1 MVPAPQPPAFN
12 TAGQH
17 KEFSE
22 KGHMSQAPSE
32 VENEVDIFQAAK
44 TGNIKACWKIVEAQ
58 GTTVLRLFD
67 DKGHTPVHWAALT
80 GSVELIKYFIN
91 CNVDVNR
98 QSNSEYLQR
107 PIHWAAVN
115 GHISVVDLL
124 HEAGVS
130 LDVTDKR
137 GCTPLILASQYGHTD
152 LCCYLIGKGAQLY
165 SCDNEGD
172 NALHW
177 AAFKGYCELTR
188 LLIYSGFSP
197 QQADIVGQTP
207 LHLAVL
213 SGDLLTVQLLC
224 EQDCVEIEI
233 PDKNGNT
240 PLMLSKGR
248 KSKEITLYLEN
259 AISQFRNQTP
269 KCDWRQV
276 LCFFNILIVKTLQ
289 KIYVFIC
296 YSTLVF
302 GPPGKSKGPIL
313 FFFACLFLWGY
324 PTYFTKIISVS
335 FNKLW
340 EFHVAFLLSNV
351 LMWFLFLKASLM
363 DPGFLSRDSNEYDE
377 TIRQC
382 LDPYSNNSWH
392 KAETNPGQSFSPTQG
407 TYNSGN
413 ITHLVKRRKMDVTDK
428 TLMNTGRISK
438 LYTEGTPDHNE
449 TPDTAGA
456 VFYEDWKNRKSLLHR
471 LCHTCRLVKPLRS
484 KHCRITNRCVK
495 DFDHYCPYVYN
506 SVGYNNRV
514 YFLGFLAS
522 MCFNCFLGTYLC
534 IDWFYIMGRSIFIGI
549 GFLFL
554 AFIGVVTGIMSGSY
568 LFMAAKNLTTN
579 EHINQKKYFYLKDE
593 KGQFSNQF
601 DRGILFNVL
610 EFFHL
615 EELLRYKKR
624 NIRQLKIV

>member
-44 TGNIKACWKIVEAQ
+44 TGNLNACWKIVEAE

-67 DKGHTPVHWAALT
+67 NKGHTPVHWAALI

-124 HEAGVS
+124 HETGVS

-137 GCTPLILASQYGHTD
+137 GCTPLILASQYGHTE

-269 KCDWRQV
+269 KCD
-276 LCFFNILIVKTLQ
+276 L
-289 KIYVFIC
+289 
-296 YSTLVF
+296 STLVF

-313 FFFACLFLWGY
+313 FFFACLLLWGY

-377 TIRQC
+377 TIRQ
-382 LDPYSNNSWH
+382 
-392 KAETNPGQSFSPTQG
+392 
-407 TYNSGN
+407 
-413 ITHLVKRRKMDVTDK
+413 
-428 TLMNTGRISK
+428 
-438 LYTEGTPDHNE
+438 
-449 TPDTAGA
+449 A

-549 GFLFL
+549 GFIFL
-554 AFIGVVTGIMSGSY
+554 AFIGVITGIMSGTY

-593 KGQFSNQF
+593 EGQFSNQF
-601 DRGILFNVL
+601 DRGILLNLL

-615 EELLRYKKR
+615 EELLRYKIR